1 MTQRRIPMTAG
12 IFGQHWVEEGLD
24 LGQPFD
30 ERH

>member
-1 MTQRRIPMTAG
+1 MTAG
-12 IFGQHWVEEGLD
+12 VFGQHWVEEGLD